1 MNIFALSYNVEE
13 CAIWHLDKH
22 IVKMPLETAQ
32 MLCTVLNKLGISTP
46 YKPVHAKHPCTLWAG
61 INQSNFRWL
70 SNLGL
75 ELCKEYNYRYQ
86 KEHACHKVI
95 MECISSTDKLPEGNL
110 TPFAQ
115 AMPDEYKNPDPI
127 IAYQNYYKFGK
138 SHIAS
143 WKLRSKPAWFA

>member
-1 MNIFALSYNVEE
+1 MNIFALSYNVQE
-13 CAIWHLDKH
+13 CAIWHMDKH

-46 YKPVHAKHPCTLWAG
+46 YKPVHAKHPCTLWTG

-75 ELCKEYNYRYQ
+75 ELCKEYSFRYQ

-95 MECISSTDKLPEGNL
+95 IECISSINIPLDIWLIVKGSSTILMLILYGS
-110 TPFAQ
+110 
-115 AMPDEYKNPDPI
+115 I
-127 IAYQNYYKFGK
+127 IYFT
-138 SHIAS
+138 
-143 WKLRSKPAWFA
+143 RF

>member
-1 MNIFALSYNVEE
+1 MNIFVTSPFPAESAVCLP
-13 CAIWHLDKH
+13 DKH

-61 INQSNFRWL
+61 INQSNFIWL

-75 ELCKEYNYRYQ
+75 ELCKEYSFRYQ
-86 KEHACHKVI
+86 KDHACHKVI
-95 MECISSTDKLPEGNL
+95 MECISSIDKLPEGNL

-115 AMPDEYKNPDPI
+115 AMPDEYKNSDSI
-127 IAYQNYYKFGK
+127 VAYKNYYKFGK

-143 WKLRSKPAWFA
+143 WKLRSKPEWFA